1 MAHFVVHFASTQ
13 ILRSL
18 SLEWNRDE
26 GQRNTEMLLCYLT
39 AALQIDH

>member
-18 SLEWNRDE
+18 SLKWNRDE
-26 GQRNTEMLLCYLT
+26 GQKNTEKSFCYLT
-39 AALQIDH
+39 GALQIDH

>member
-18 SLEWNRDE
+18 KWNRDE
-26 GQRNTEMLLCYLT
+26 GQRNTEKSLSYLT
-39 AALQIDH
+39 GALQIDH